1 VSGARDGSTRL
12 AGAPGANATGANAH
26 VMNYAA
32 TVSGGF
38 GGATVFQSDST
49 GGNATINNNGA
60 TVSGAGSGS
69 TVFELNS
76 TAGNATLIA
85 NGGMAP
91 ATLLTYQRVLFN
103 FRRIAWRFG
112 LVFASSNSRLS
123 FAICAW

>member
-1 VSGARDGSTRL
+1 MSGARDGSTRL

-49 GGNATINNNGA
+49 
-60 TVSGAGSGS
+60 
-69 TVFELNS
+69 
-76 TAGNATLIA
+76 AGNATLIA

-91 ATLLTYQRVLFN
+91 ATLLTYQRVL
-103 FRRIAWRFG
+103 
-112 LVFASSNSRLS
+112 STSDE
-123 FAICAW
+123 